1 MSKGNPNWK
10 KIKEERKKDPKWSA
24 SLSSS
29 SKTINE
35 SLMDAN
41 YEAFKKI
48 KNGTATEEDK
58 RIYKRTMNSLMN
70 F

>member
-1 MSKGNPNWK
+1 MLKGNPNWK

-24 SLSSS
+24 GLGYS

-35 SLMDAN
+35 SLMDVN

-48 KNGTATEEDK
+48 KNGTANEKDIET
-58 RIYKRTMNSLMN
+58 YKRTMNSLMD